1 MSFNVK
7 IESFNTRL
15 GNDVLAVEEV
25 ITFGSWYAE
34 TLNRRKYHS
43 HDIVNNILENKNYSY
58 ENNRFSYH
66 CISS

>member
-43 HDIVNNILENKNYSY
+43 HDIVNNILENKN
-58 ENNRFSYH
+58 
-66 CISS
+66 